1 MHVKNTKPYIP
12 QKDIDPI
19 LNDIQIA
26 LEKGNLTFGTEDF
39 EEEFAKYTGTKYAVA
54 VNSGTSAIEAPLRY
68 LNVKNKEVIVP
79 TNTMVASANAVIFA
93 GGTPVM
99 ADMDITNLCAD
110 FEDIKRKVT
119 KNTAGIIIVHSCGFI
134 PPYIFELKKF
144 CSQNDLFLFI

>member
-12 QKDIDPI
+12 QKDINPI
-19 LNDIQIA
+19 LADIKTA
-26 LEKGNLTFGTEDF
+26 LETGNLTFGTEKF
-39 EEEFAKYTGTKYAVA
+39 EKEFPKYTGTKYAVA

-99 ADMDITNLCAD
+99 ADMDITNYAL
-110 FEDIKRKVT
+110 ILR
-119 KNTAGIIIVHSCGFI
+119 I
-134 PPYIFELKKF
+134 
-144 CSQNDLFLFI
+144 